1 MTVLKEGAGGIWH
14 IYDKDTGKGKRVVV
28 RTSHSVQ
35 SSKTLK
41 AWQAYFAQQAHAGN
55 ITKAAKEECIKKAE
69 AEAAK
74 DPTALQ
80 RYFRVYNKEKN
91 IKICK
96 MSVLRLFMRE
106 ALTAVA
112 KSPNR
117 PPESK
122 RSEAAA
128 AAAAEIRGI
137 EF

>member
-1 MTVLKEGAGGIWH
+1 VTILKEGAGGIWH

-41 AWQAYFAQQAHAGN
+41 AWQAYFAKEAHAGN
-55 ITKAAKEECIKKAE
+55 ITKKAKELCIAKAE

-74 DPTALQ
+74 DPSVIE

-91 IKICK
+91 IKVCR
-96 MSVLRLFMRE
+96 MSVLRLFLRD

-112 KSPNR
+112 NQR
-117 PPESK
+117 PAEA
-122 RSEAAA
+122 RRGGAAA
-128 AAAAEIRGI
+128 AAASEIRGI